1 MSHVAPITFTLDGQ
15 TIPAQAGDSIWQAA
29 KRQGIEIPHLCHS
42 EGLRADGNCRACV
55 VEVKGER
62 ALSASCCR
70 QATQGLEVLLQ
81 TERVQHSQKMVVEL
95 LLSDMP
101 DQGHKWSSDEVGA

>member
-1 MSHVAPITFTLDGQ
+1 MSATAPITFTLDGQ
-15 TIPAQAGDSIWQAA
+15 TIAAQSGDSIWQAA

-81 TERVQHSQKMVVEL
+81 TERVQHRDRKSTRL
-95 LLSDMP
+95 NSSHIPLSRMT
-101 DQGHKWSSDEVGA
+101 SSA